1 MVQPRKPKG
10 SPNGT
15 GGQYD
20 VSPHGA
26 DGLPPMLEAARTSPD
41 ERAVRELYRRFMDTL
56 NTYPEWV
63 SPDLSCDFTQGTITI
78 NGSTRI
84 GFDVDDTGMTVA
96 TVTGPDATACTM
108 PVVDA
113 GELGRVYAMAIRAA
127 YPDAAPMPQSGVWVD
142 EYRQYI
148 RDHTLTP
155 TMATGVEP
163 GSWPDPDPD
172 QVPHVEDGGV
182 QVQWDGTVAINGV
195 AHELS
200 VADRYR
206 LARDGQYEP
215 EGAPVAF
222 QGATIRIAPDPRDLS
237 RRIVSFPDGT
247 GASIPAPVCRFGIGV
262 GCPTDPQAASVRWR
276 WDEPGEQ
283 QCKRDAYLARKQ
295 LDPQALPDDLP
306 AATRRTLA
314 RYGERVE
321 VETQQRHA
329 RLRRELDGLRQAR
342 VERDM
347 AAHRALVAQ
356 GMEGVADR
364 LASRLCTART
374 YGDVRTVIADT
385 AQGVD
390 GALLRQAAGRVM
402 PLIREA
408 PDMVR
413 VDAHHVDV
421 DAVRSMV
428 AAWFIEAANRTWN

>member
-1 MVQPRKPKG
+1 
-10 SPNGT
+10 
-15 GGQYD
+15 
-20 VSPHGA
+20 
-26 DGLPPMLEAARTSPD
+26 
-41 ERAVRELYRRFMDTL
+41 
-56 NTYPEWV
+56 
-63 SPDLSCDFTQGTITI
+63 
-78 NGSTRI
+78 
-84 GFDVDDTGMTVA
+84 MTVA
-96 TVTGPDATACTM
+96 TVTGPDSAACTL

-113 GELGRVYAMAIRAA
+113 GELGRVYAMAIRSA

-172 QVPHVEDGGV
+172 QVPHVEEGGV
-182 QVQWDGTVAINGV
+182 QVQWDGTVTINGV

-321 VETQQRHA
+321 VETRQRHA
-329 RLRRELDGLRQAR
+329 RLRRDLDGLRQAR
-342 VERDM
+342 LERDM

-374 YGDVRTVIADT
+374 YGDVRAVIADT

-390 GALLRQAAGRVM
+390 GACCARRPAG
-402 PLIREA
+402 
-408 PDMVR
+408 
-413 VDAHHVDV
+413 
-421 DAVRSMV
+421 
-428 AAWFIEAANRTWN
+428 

>member
-1 MVQPRKPKG
+1 
-10 SPNGT
+10 
-15 GGQYD
+15 
-20 VSPHGA
+20 
-26 DGLPPMLEAARTSPD
+26 MLDAARTPPD

-63 SPDLSCDFTQGTITI
+63 SPDVSCDFTQGTITI

-96 TVTGPDATACTM
+96 TVTGPDSAACTM

-127 YPDAAPMPQSGVWVD
+127 YPDAVPVPQRGVWVD

-182 QVQWDGTVAINGV
+182 RVQWDGTVTINGV
-195 AHELS
+195 AHDLS

-215 EGAPVAF
+215 EGAPTGF
-222 QGATIRIAPDPRDLS
+222 KGATIRIAPDPRDLS

-262 GCPTDPQAASVRWR
+262 GCPTDPQAASVRRR

-329 RLRRELDGLRQAR
+329 RLRRDLTGCGRPGWNGIWPRTGRWWRR
-342 VERDM
+342 VWR
-347 AAHRALVAQ
+347 
-356 GMEGVADR
+356 VADR

-374 YGDVRTVIADT
+374 YGDVRAVIADT

-402 PLIREA
+402 PLVREA